1 MFDKIDETALASFY
15 DIKQFPMLQAIEDQA
30 QDIIDEWN
38 SVASGRS
45 DLLISWPQEWLYSSK
60 DSWTLVPLLEPKI
73 NEHKHQGVENGI
85 KLHTELFPKTVDIL
99 NTALG
104 DRVDAVLFSRIEAF
118 STISS
123 HRGRYS
129 NTLRCQLAIDIP
141 VGDCK
146 IKVGNQVSSWEQG
159 KLLIID
165 DRLPHEVWNNTNQE
179 RIVLIFDFL
188 PDPIPGFFPYE
199 N

>member
-38 SVASGRS
+38 SVASERD
-45 DLLISWPQEWLYSSK
+45 DLLFNWPQEWLYAK
-60 DSWTLVPLLEPKI
+60 DSWGLIPILGPKI
-73 NEHKHQGVENGI
+73 SEHKNQGVETGI
-85 KLHTELFPKTVDIL
+85 KLQTELFPKTVGIL
-99 NTALG
+99 NTTLG
-104 DRVDAVLFSRIEAF
+104 NRIESALFSKLNAH
-118 STISS
+118 STIES